1 MEDII
6 IYMLIIAPLTRWI
19 IGPNRPWNKGKRE
32 YGVFIALFILFC
44 VAAYELQK
52 PEQNA
57 YEILNVNTH
66 VSTSEIR
73 QSFRKLSR
81 KYHPDKN
88 KEPDAFDKFNKI
100 REAYEIL
107 SNDKKKYNYDRFGDF
122 QGSDITSFFYVEI
135 IIIAIFQ
142 FAISFIFGFLYTYG
156 RDNEKY
162 RVLICLYI
170 SLNFCLELIL
180 RFSNES
186 TEFLAFWPLFNR
198 YTPFERIK
206 AIKALVPLFMNVI
219 LFVDIYLIED
229 DISVYALT
237 FCEYI
242 LKKNLKILKNYN
254 DAVLFC
260 AKLVDGKLDRYSN
273 FSWRPKEEYT
283 YIENVQELNDDQ
295 TYDKKCDKN
304 DIFYKLLHAIVETN
318 KENVDLQIPK
328 KELCRRFDWS
338 QSYISSIL
346 SKNEQ
351 EKDIEEGNA
360 NKGVMFSAILYIIGI
375 VSHLLSK

>member
-6 IYMLIIAPLTRWI
+6 IYMIIIAPLTRWI

-44 VAAYELQK
+44 VAAYELKK

-66 VSTSEIR
+66 ASTGEIR
-73 QSFRKLSR
+73 QSFRQLSR

-122 QGSDITSFFYVEI
+122 QGSDITSFFYIEI

-180 RFSNES
+180 RFSSES
-186 TEFLAFWPLFNR
+186 TEFLAFWPLFNH

-206 AIKALVPLFMNVI
+206 AIKALVPLFMNII
-219 LFVDIYLIED
+219 LFIDIYLIED
-229 DISVYALT
+229 DIGVYALT

-242 LKKNLKILKNYN
+242 FKKNLKIVKNYN

-260 AKLVDGKLDRYSN
+260 AKLVDGKLDRHSN
-273 FSWRPKEEYT
+273 FSWRPKEEHT
-283 YIENVQELNDDQ
+283 YIENVQELTDDQ
-295 TYDKKCDKN
+295 TYDKKCDKD
-304 DIFYKLLHAIVETN
+304 DIFYKLLHTIVETN
-318 KENVDLQIPK
+318 KENVDLQVPK

-346 SKNEQ
+346 AKNEQ

-360 NKGVMFSAILYIIGI
+360 SKGVMFSAILYIIGI

>member
-6 IYMLIIAPLTRWI
+6 IYMIIIAPLTRWI

-44 VAAYELQK
+44 VAAYELKK

-66 VSTSEIR
+66 ASTGEIR
-73 QSFRKLSR
+73 QSFRQLSR

-122 QGSDITSFFYVEI
+122 QGSDITSFFYIEI

-180 RFSNES
+180 RFSSES
-186 TEFLAFWPLFNR
+186 TEFLAFWPLFNH

-206 AIKALVPLFMNVI
+206 AIKALVPLFMNII
-219 LFVDIYLIED
+219 LFIDIYLIED
-229 DISVYALT
+229 DIGVYALT

-242 LKKNLKILKNYN
+242 FKKNLKIVKNYN

-260 AKLVDGKLDRYSN
+260 AKLVDGKLDRHSN
-273 FSWRPKEEYT
+273 FSWRPKEEHT
-283 YIENVQELNDDQ
+283 YIENVQELTDDQ
-295 TYDKKCDKN
+295 TYDKKCDKD
-304 DIFYKLLHAIVETN
+304 DIFYKLLHTIVETN
-318 KENVDLQIPK
+318 KENVDLQVPK

-346 SKNEQ
+346 AKNEQ
-351 EKDIEEGNA
+351 E
-360 NKGVMFSAILYIIGI
+360 VIIT
-375 VSHLLSK
+375 